1 MIKYSQEK
9 PAFEQIL
16 ELYESVGWTNY
27 TQNPD
32 MMKQALDASLYTLY
46 AYEGEE
52 LLGLVRA
59 VGDGFSSVFIQ
70 DLLVKPDHQR
80 KGIGKALMEQV
91 LTSYSHAYQIK
102 LATEASEKNLA
113 FYKSL
118 GFQELKNLAC
128 IGMIYRK

>member
-1 MIKYSQEK
+1 MIFSKEK

-16 ELYESVGWTNY
+16 DLYNSVGWTNY

-32 MMKQALDASLYTLY
+32 MLKQALDASLYTLY

-70 DLLVKPDHQR
+70 DLLVKPDQQR
-80 KGIGKALMEQV
+80 KGIGKDLMEQV
-91 LTSYSHAYQIK
+91 LTNYSHAYQIQ

-113 FYKSL
+113 FYQSL
-118 GFQELKNLAC
+118 GFQELTNLAC
-128 IGMIYRK
+128 TGMIYRK

>member
-1 MIKYSQEK
+1 MMFSKER

-16 ELYESVGWTNY
+16 DLYNSVGWTNY
-27 TQNPD
+27 TQSPD
-32 MMKQALDASLYTLY
+32 MLKQALDASLYTLY

-59 VGDGFSSVFIQ
+59 VGDGFSSVFVQ

-91 LTSYSHAYQIK
+91 LTSYSHAYQIQ
-102 LATEASEKNLA
+102 LATDASEKNLA
-113 FYKSL
+113 FYQSL
-118 GFQELKNLAC
+118 GFQELTNLAC
-128 IGMIYRK
+128 TGMIYQSK

>member
-1 MIKYSQEK
+1 MIFSKEK

-16 ELYESVGWTNY
+16 DLYNSVGWTNY
-27 TQNPD
+27 TQNLD
-32 MMKQALDASLYTLY
+32 MLKQALDASLYTLY

-91 LTSYSHAYQIK
+91 LTTYSHAYQIQ
-102 LATEASEKNLA
+102 LATKASEKNLA
-113 FYKSL
+113 FYQSL
-118 GFQELKNLAC
+118 GFQELTNRAC
-128 IGMIYRK
+128 TGMIYQSK